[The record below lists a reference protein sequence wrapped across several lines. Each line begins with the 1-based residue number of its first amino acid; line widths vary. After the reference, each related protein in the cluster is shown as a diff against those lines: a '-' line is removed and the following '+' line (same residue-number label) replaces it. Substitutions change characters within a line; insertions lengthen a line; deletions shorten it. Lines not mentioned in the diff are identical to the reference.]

1 MLDNLKR
8 YYGIRPT
15 QQLWHHFSL
24 RNEALVHMD
33 VFFWFLNPYLTYK
46 VHVWQPPPYIQRH
59 LLISYMYPRSKDLNM
74 QLGLYPQ
81 GLGGHTVN
89 LYLYQFYALCLSL

>member
-24 RNEALVHMD
+24 RNEALVHTD
-33 VFFWFLNPYLTYK
+33 VSLGFSKPYLTYK
-46 VHVWQPPPYIQRH
+46 VHVWDPP
-59 LLISYMYPRSKDLNM
+59 
-74 QLGLYPQ
+74 
-81 GLGGHTVN
+81 
-89 LYLYQFYALCLSL
+89 LSLLDSKTPTY